1 MYDTSYRERGANV
14 DFVEIAL
21 HQTPMLSLAVLLCMY
36 NLSLVKGAGGHFRGS
51 KLEQP
56 AAHHPRISISGR
68 RVLISKVSEHN
79 RKVVIVWH
87 KEPLFV

>member
-36 NLSLVKGAGGHFRGS
+36 NLSLVKGAGGAF
-51 KLEQP
+51 
-56 AAHHPRISISGR
+56 
-68 RVLISKVSEHN
+68 
-79 RKVVIVWH
+79 
-87 KEPLFV
+87 